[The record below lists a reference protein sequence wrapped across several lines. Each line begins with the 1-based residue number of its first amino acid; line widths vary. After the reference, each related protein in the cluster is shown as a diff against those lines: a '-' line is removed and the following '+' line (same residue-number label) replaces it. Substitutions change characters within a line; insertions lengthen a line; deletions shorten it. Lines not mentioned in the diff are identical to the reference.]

1 MAALP
6 LFAAS
11 GALGGTL
18 IMALLSRDCS
28 GGRNGGLDGR
38 ARVGVALESWLGE
51 FSRFDN
57 GWLRERLT
65 PPRIAALMLTGAKQT
80 TFTRSRPSFLYSI
93 VRT

>member
-38 ARVGVALESWLGE
+38 GRVGVALESWLWE

-57 GWLRERLT
+57 GLLFRERLT
-65 PPRIAALMLTGAKQT
+65 PPRIAARISNRTKQRLYTLETITFMLY
-80 TFTRSRPSFLYSI
+80 RRE
-93 VRT
+93 